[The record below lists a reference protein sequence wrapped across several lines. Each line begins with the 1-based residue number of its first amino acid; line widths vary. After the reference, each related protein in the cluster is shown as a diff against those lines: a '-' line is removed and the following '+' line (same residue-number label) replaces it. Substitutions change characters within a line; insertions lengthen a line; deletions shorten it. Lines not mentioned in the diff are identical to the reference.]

1 MRGTEKGAD
10 CNKKSTFRDTR
21 FSYCSL
27 GLTKKPKML
36 FVILKFAKVDLN
48 ARLLKKKLFQKMP
61 LKSKLKSP
69 LSVYKHYKNEQGDL
83 YDPRDTQEFAEKHSP
98 GLK

>member
-1 MRGTEKGAD
+1 
-10 CNKKSTFRDTR
+10 
-21 FSYCSL
+21 
-27 GLTKKPKML
+27 ML
-36 FVILKFAKVDLN
+36 FVILQFTKVDLN
-48 ARLLKKKLFQKMP
+48 ARLLKKLFQKMP

-69 LSVYKHYKNEQGDL
+69 LSVYKHYENEQDVL